1 MTLFKAF
8 LTKAFDVVNH
18 NIQNESKNWLFDGHG
33 GLSFFNF

>member
-18 NIQNESKNWLFDGHG
+18 ESKNWLFDGHG